1 MKDTEALP
9 RPSLWRQ
16 LHVRAGLVALLLLL
30 LLGGTVFV
38 VVRTY
43 TERSAMEVMQRSN
56 LGLAQYVVDHQSA
69 ALIQANG
76 QPDQERVQDLAMHVM
91 AINPAVEVYLLN
103 SEGRVL
109 AHALRDFK
117 GADPVGS
124 RVSLA
129 PIQKLLST
137 PASVLRLPLLGD
149 DPRQGPQAN
158 AKAPG
163 AAVSVAPLVAPP
175 SIAPGISTPA
185 QAGYLYIVLNS
196 QNLQAVSASLANSNA
211 LRTLVAG
218 LSLALLAAA
227 VVLYLALQKLTK
239 PLRELTTELGAFRG
253 EQGAAP
259 AGPPQSEIEVLRSA
273 ASAMQARIAQQFS
286 RLEAS
291 DQLRREL
298 VSNISHD
305 LRTPLSSIRGYV
317 ETALLRANSVD
328 AETRSV
334 HLKTALRHVNVLD
347 KRIAD
352 LFELSKLDAGR
363 IQPTVEV
370 FCLAELLQDVVQNY
384 QLSAQQKGVRL
395 HLAVGSQVTAR
406 VSADIALIER
416 VLQNLVDN
424 ALRYTPQGG
433 EVSLALK
440 AQGAHLHISVSD
452 TGSGIA
458 QAHLPHIFERYW
470 SANDAVPAQADFAQN
485 GAQNTTQNP
494 MQDTPPNTSSGL
506 GLAIVK
512 RILELHGS
520 VAQVHSELMRGT
532 RIEFVLPRAV

>member
-1 MKDTEALP
+1 VRESQFVNITDALP

-38 VVRTY
+38 VARTY

-56 LGLAQYVVDHQSA
+56 LGLAQYVLDHQSA

-149 DPRQGPQAN
+149 NPRQGPQAHAN
-158 AKAPG
+158 AQAVG
-163 AAVSVAPLVAPP
+163 AAVSVAALAPPP

-196 QNLQAVSASLANSNA
+196 QNLQVVAASLANSDA
-211 LRTLVAG
+211 LRALVAG
-218 LSLALLAAA
+218 LTLATLAAA
-227 VVLYLALQKLTK
+227 VVLYLALQKLTR
-239 PLRELTTELGAFRG
+239 PLRELTAELGAFRG
-253 EQGAAP
+253 EQTDAP
-259 AGPPQSEIEVLRSA
+259 TRQPQSEIEVLRSA
-273 ASAMQARIAQQFS
+273 ASAMQARIAQQFA

-317 ETALLRANSVD
+317 ETALLRANSTD
-328 AETRSV
+328 ADMRSV

-395 HLAVGSQVTAR
+395 HLAVGSQMTAR

-424 ALRYTPQGG
+424 ALRYTPQNG
-433 EVSLALK
+433 EVTLALK
-440 AQGAHLHISVSD
+440 AQGAHLQISVSD

-470 SANDAVPAQADFAQN
+470 SANDAAPAQADITQN
-485 GAQNTTQNP
+485 IAQNTAA
-494 MQDTPPNTSSGL
+494 NTSSGL

-520 VAQVHSELMRGT
+520 AAQVHSELMRGT
-532 RIEFVLPRAV
+532 RIEFVLPRAA